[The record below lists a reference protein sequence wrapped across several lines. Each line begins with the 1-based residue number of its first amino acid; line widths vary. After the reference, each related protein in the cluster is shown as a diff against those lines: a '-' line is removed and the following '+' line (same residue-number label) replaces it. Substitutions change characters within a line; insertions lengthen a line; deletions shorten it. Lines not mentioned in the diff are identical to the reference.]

1 MKLVGFGFVVLAA
14 AAAAACSAEAPS
26 SSPST
31 TGPSAGGPEAPAT
44 TSVRHRSDITPV
56 TRVEDALPGVFI
68 PAFLDCRDPLP
79 GEKSSSADGKVCTHV
94 SIAGAT
100 EPGKSFASYASCDLV
115 RTQRPYYAQ
124 SSNTKATDP
133 KDARLKDAAYMAEV
147 AWAKQEVAA
156 TGCACCHDAKIAPDG
171 ASKWDI
177 AGPGIWLDTV
187 SNKGLALFAGLADSS
202 VLGAYP
208 ADQNHGFD
216 RTSVGLPSTDPAR
229 LKKLVVGELARRGV
243 SEAEARKVAPF
254 GGPIYEASIAVPER
268 CGAGEGVDPD
278 GNVMWQ
284 GGSARY
290 VYVLEAGSK
299 NPGVPPNLDRP
310 AGTVWRLDVLP
321 SAAAVES
328 GLRYGTTP
336 GTGSY
341 QDTPAEGLA
350 PSLTKGR
357 TYFLHV
363 LHDMGLPITSCT
375 FVYGEPV
382 AAAPPPTSTTPPPV
396 TTSTDGG
403 APTTPVNAFGRTCK
417 ESKECEGVASYCAVM
432 PGKTT
437 GYCTATGCKTNASV
451 CPTGWSCFDVSLF
464 QPGAPSIC
472 TKP

>member
-1 MKLVGFGFVVLAA
+1 M
-14 AAAAACSAEAPS
+14 
-26 SSPST
+26 
-31 TGPSAGGPEAPAT
+31 
-44 TSVRHRSDITPV
+44 RHRSDVTPV

-68 PAFLDCRDPLP
+68 PAFPDCRAPLAGETTSSP
-79 GEKSSSADGKVCTHV
+79 GGKVCTQV

-100 EPGKSFASYASCDLV
+100 EPGKSFAAYASCDVV

-124 SSNTKATDP
+124 SSNTKPTDA
-133 KDARLKDAAYMAEV
+133 KDARLKDAPYMAEV
-147 AWAKQEVAA
+147 EWAKREVAA

-177 AGPGIWLDTV
+177 DAQGIWLDTV

-216 RTSVGLPSTDPAR
+216 RTTVGLPSTDPAR
-229 LKKLVVGELARRGV
+229 MKKLVVGELARRGV
-243 SEAEARKVAPF
+243 TEAEARKVAPF
-254 GGPIYEASIAVPER
+254 GGPIYEASIAVPGP
-268 CGAGEGVDPD
+268 CGPGEGIEPD
-278 GNVMWQ
+278 GTVKWV
-284 GGSARY
+284 GGGARY

-310 AGTVWRLDVLP
+310 TGTVWRLDVLP
-321 SAAAVES
+321 NAQPVDS

-336 GTGSY
+336 GTSY

-350 PSLTKGR
+350 PSLAKGR
-357 TYFLHV
+357 TYTLHV
-363 LHDMGLPITSCT
+363 LRDVGLPMTSCT
-375 FVYGEPV
+375 FIFGEPL
-382 AAAPPPTSTTPPPV
+382 ATAAPAPSSPPPA

-403 APTTPVNAFGRTCK
+403 ASPPVNAFGRTCK
-417 ESKECEGVASYCAVM
+417 ENKECEGVASYCAVM

-451 CPTGWSCFDVSLF
+451 CPSGWSCFDISLF